1 MPKRW
6 PPVLFLA
13 LVLTF
18 VLALFLLAGGW
29 AYRFYWPHNEI
40 DTRLLSIVAARP
52 EQRVDCAALV
62 RVKPLVLLALGQSN
76 AGNHGV
82 FAKSEDAPIALM
94 AGADCLLASDPL
106 AGATGTGG
114 SIWRHLPGALAGD
127 LAGRK
132 VLLSVLAVDATSIDD
147 WTRPG
152 SRLATRLVEHVKAL
166 KQLGLM
172 PVFVLWQQG
181 EADARLGTSAAEY
194 QQGLTVLATLLDQAG
209 VKAPLVLARSTV
221 CRSLPNEAIRAA
233 IEQTVATTPG
243 NFILGPDT
251 DRLQGDT
258 YRSDGCHFSQA
269 GLKQAAAQWAAVL
282 GPRVAGVL
290 PRLP

>member
-1 MPKRW
+1 MPRRW
-6 PPVLFLA
+6 PLILFLA

-29 AYRFYWPHNEI
+29 AYRFYWPHDGIE
-40 DTRLLSIVAARP
+40 TRLSSIVAARP
-52 EQRVDCAALV
+52 EQHVDCAALV
-62 RVKPLVLLALGQSN
+62 RAKPLVLLALGQSN
-76 AGNHGV
+76 AGNHG
-82 FAKSEDAPIALM
+82 AYAPSDEPPIALV

-132 VLLSVLAVDATSIDD
+132 VLITVLAVDATSIGD

-152 SRLATRLVEHVKAL
+152 SRLAKRLVEQVKAL

-172 PVFVLWQQG
+172 PDFVLWQQG
-181 EADARLGTSAAEY
+181 EADARNGTVAAEY
-194 QQGLTVLATLLDQAG
+194 QRGLASLAALLNQAG
-209 VKAPLVLARSTV
+209 VQAPLVLARSTV

-233 IEQTVATTPG
+233 IEQTVATTPDS
-243 NFILGPDT
+243 FVLGPDT
-251 DRLQGDT
+251 DQLQGDT
-258 YRSDGCHFSQA
+258 YRRDGCHLSQA
-269 GLKQAAAQWAAVL
+269 GLKQAAAQWASVL
-282 GPRVAGVL
+282 RPRIAGVF